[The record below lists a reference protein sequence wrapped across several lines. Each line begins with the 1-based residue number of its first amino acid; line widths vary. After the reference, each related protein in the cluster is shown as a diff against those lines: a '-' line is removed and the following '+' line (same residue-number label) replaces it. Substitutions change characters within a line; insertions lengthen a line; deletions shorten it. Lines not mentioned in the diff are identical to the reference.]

1 MKVSDEETLYRFE
14 CECNGEIPMGDG
26 PTLKHVKRA
35 LLDYCRDAKRVPSVV
50 MAELTAELMLSDS
63 NDPLHVWIIKHG
75 NTQTKCTAMSA
86 ASRGT

>member
-1 MKVSDEETLYRFE
+1 MKASDEETLYRFE
-14 CECNGEIPMGDG
+14 CECNGEIPTGGG

-63 NDPLHVWIIKHG
+63 NDPLHVYGVEYGAELNKALGVG
-75 NTQTKCTAMSA
+75 NGS
-86 ASRGT
+86 